1 MLISLK
7 VNNCFIYNTETEFT
21 MRSDMRNKHFPSNV
35 VSINSTNVLKSA
47 IIMGPNNV
55 GKTNF
60 IKCINAV
67 RGIMLNEG
75 TVMTTNIFTDNT
87 VSEFAITFCDNE
99 YEYCFELKYDFPKND
114 YIYEKFSK
122 ITYDVHKNRKETV
135 ILLRDTKNKEYVC
148 NTFHEEEKQAV
159 ISAMKVTAKNN
170 ILIYLLDTS
179 QFSVLTEIKDI
190 ITSFAK
196 KIDIVDMNNIP
207 MKKTIEMLKMSDK
220 KTKRIVNFI
229 LNADLYLE
237 NYQFLN
243 DEDFKKSMIG
253 RFASFS
259 ESNPQEK
266 VLQSSSSFM
275 DQLHLFSTY
284 KGLTVPSIVFD
295 STGTKKIA
303 CLASYVID
311 ALENGRILVVDELDN
326 SLHFKLV
333 RAIIAMFN
341 NELNTKAQLICTV
354 HDVTLLDCQ
363 KLFRKEQIWFAH
375 KDMDNAYLYS
385 LSEFTAEKDGVRDTS
400 DLIEKYK
407 RGVFGAL
414 PEPDLFESLL
424 EVQNNG

>member
-60 IKCINAV
+60 VKCIDAV

-75 TVMTTNIFTDNT
+75 TVMATNIFTDNT

-243 DEDFKKSMIG
+243 DDEFKKSMMG
-253 RFASFS
+253 KFASFS

-284 KGLTVPSIVFD
+284 KGRTVPSIVFD

-303 CLASYVID
+303 CLASYVIE
-311 ALENGRILVVDELDN
+311 ALESGHILVVDELDN

>member
-60 IKCINAV
+60 VKCIDAV

-75 TVMTTNIFTDNT
+75 KRMVPNIFNADKNC
-87 VSEFAITFCDNE
+87 EFAISFCDNSFE
-99 YEYCFELKYDFPKND
+99 YSFELKYDFPKND
-114 YIYEKFSK
+114 YIFEKFSK
-122 ITYDVHKNRKETV
+122 ITYDVHKNKKETI
-135 ILLRDTKNKEYVC
+135 ILLRDTKNKEYIC
-148 NTFHEEEKQAV
+148 NTEDEEEKNAV

-170 ILIYLLDTS
+170 LLIYLLDTS
-179 QFSVLTEIKDI
+179 QFSVLSEIKDI

-243 DEDFKKSMIG
+243 DDEFKKSMMG
-253 RFASFS
+253 KFASFS

-284 KGLTVPSIVFD
+284 KGLTVPSIIFD

-311 ALENGRILVVDELDN
+311 ALVEGRILVVDELDN

-363 KLFRKEQIWFAH
+363 KLFRKEQILFAH

>member
-7 VNNCFIYNTETEFT
+7 FNNCFIYNTETEFT

-35 VSINSTNVLKSA
+35 VSVNSTNVLKSA

-60 IKCINAV
+60 VKCIDAV

-75 TVMTTNIFTDNT
+75 KRMVPNIFNADKNC
-87 VSEFAITFCDNE
+87 EFAISFCDNSFE
-99 YEYCFELKYDFPKND
+99 YSFELKYDFPKND
-114 YIYEKFSK
+114 YIFEKFSK
-122 ITYDVHKNRKETV
+122 ITYDVHKNKKETI
-135 ILLRDTKNKEYVC
+135 ILLRDTQNKEYIC
-148 NTFHEEEKQAV
+148 NTEDEEEKNAV

-170 ILIYLLDTS
+170 LLIYLLDTS
-179 QFSVLTEIKDI
+179 QFSVLSEIKDI

-207 MKKTIEMLKMSDK
+207 MKKTIEMLKMSDG
-220 KTKRIVNFI
+220 KTQKIVNFI
-229 LNADLYLE
+229 INADLYLE
-237 NYQFLN
+237 NYQYLKAGNADNDIIKVLDPNGELN
-243 DEDFKKSMIG
+243 L
-253 RFASFS
+253 
-259 ESNPQEK
+259 QEK
-266 VLQSSSSFM
+266 VLKGSETFM

-284 KGLTVPSIVFD
+284 KGLTVPSLTFD

-354 HDVTLLDCQ
+354 HDITLLDCQ

-375 KDMDNAYLYS
+375 KDMENAYLYS

-400 DLIEKYK
+400 NLVEKYK

>member
-1 MLISLK
+1 
-7 VNNCFIYNTETEFT
+7 
-21 MRSDMRNKHFPSNV
+21 
-35 VSINSTNVLKSA
+35 
-47 IIMGPNNV
+47 MGPNNV

-60 IKCINAV
+60 VKCINAV

-75 TVMTTNIFTDNT
+75 AVMGTNIFTNNT

-99 YEYCFELKYDFPKND
+99 YEYCFELKYDFLKND
-114 YIYEKFSK
+114 YIYEKFSR
-122 ITYDVHKNRKETV
+122 ITYDVHKNKKETV
-135 ILLRDTKNKEYVC
+135 ILLRDIKNKEYVC
-148 NTFHEEEKQAV
+148 NTDDEEEKQAV
-159 ISAMKVTAKNN
+159 ISAMKFTAKNN

-179 QFSVLTEIKDI
+179 QFSVLTEIKNI

-207 MKKTIEMLKMSDK
+207 MKKTIEMLKMSDQ
-220 KTKRIVNFI
+220 KTRKIVNFV

-311 ALENGRILVVDELDN
+311 ALENGHILVVDELDN

>member
-60 IKCINAV
+60 IKCINAI

-159 ISAMKVTAKNN
+159 ISAMKFTAKNN

-243 DEDFKKSMIG
+243 DDEFKKSMMG
-253 RFASFS
+253 KFASFS

-303 CLASYVID
+303 CLASYVIE
-311 ALENGRILVVDELDN
+311 ALESGHILVVDELDN

>member
-75 TVMTTNIFTDNT
+75 TVMATNIFTDNT

-243 DEDFKKSMIG
+243 DDEFKKSMMG
-253 RFASFS
+253 KFASFS

-303 CLASYVID
+303 CLASYVIE
-311 ALENGRILVVDELDN
+311 ALESGHILVVDELDN

>member
-243 DEDFKKSMIG
+243 DDEFKKSMMG
-253 RFASFS
+253 KFASFS

-303 CLASYVID
+303 CLASYVIE
-311 ALENGRILVVDELDN
+311 ALESGHILVVDELDN

>member
-75 TVMTTNIFTDNT
+75 TVMNNNIFTDNT

-122 ITYDVHKNRKETV
+122 ITYDVHKNKKETV

-243 DEDFKKSMIG
+243 DDEFKKSMMG
-253 RFASFS
+253 KFASFS

-303 CLASYVID
+303 CLASYVIE
-311 ALENGRILVVDELDN
+311 ALESGHILVVDELDN

>member
-47 IIMGPNNV
+47 IIMGSNNV

-243 DEDFKKSMIG
+243 DDEFKKSMMG
-253 RFASFS
+253 KFASFS

-303 CLASYVID
+303 CLASYVIE
-311 ALENGRILVVDELDN
+311 ALESGHILVVDELDN

>member
-1 MLISLK
+1 
-7 VNNCFIYNTETEFT
+7 
-21 MRSDMRNKHFPSNV
+21 
-35 VSINSTNVLKSA
+35 
-47 IIMGPNNV
+47 
-55 GKTNF
+55 
-60 IKCINAV
+60 
-67 RGIMLNEG
+67 MLNEG
-75 TVMTTNIFTDNT
+75 AVMGTNIFTNNT

-99 YEYCFELKYDFPKND
+99 YEYCFELKYDFLKND
-114 YIYEKFSK
+114 YIYEKFSR
-122 ITYDVHKNRKETV
+122 ITYDVHKNKKETV
-135 ILLRDTKNKEYVC
+135 ILLRDIKNKEYVC
-148 NTFHEEEKQAV
+148 NTDDEEEKQAV
-159 ISAMKVTAKNN
+159 ISAMKFTAKNN

-179 QFSVLTEIKDI
+179 QFSVLTEIKNI

-207 MKKTIEMLKMSDK
+207 MKKTIEMLKMSDQ
-220 KTKRIVNFI
+220 KTRKIVNFV

>member
-7 VNNCFIYNTETEFT
+7 FNNCYIYNTETEFT

-35 VSINSTNVLKSA
+35 ITVNSTNVLKSA
-47 IIMGPNNV
+47 IVMGPNNV

-67 RGIMLNEG
+67 KGIMLNEG
-75 TVMTTNIFTDNT
+75 SVMATNIFTDNS

-99 YEYCFELKYDFPKND
+99 YEYCFELKYDFSKND
-114 YIYEKFSK
+114 YIFEKFSR
-122 ITYDVHKNRKETV
+122 ITYDVHKNKKETL
-135 ILLRDTKNKEYVC
+135 ILLRDTKNKEYIC
-148 NTFHEEEKQAV
+148 NTFNEKEKDAV

-170 ILIYLLDTS
+170 LLIYLLDTS
-179 QFSVLTEIKDI
+179 QFKVLSDIKDI
-190 ITSFAK
+190 ITAFAK

-207 MKKTIEMLKMSDK
+207 MKKTIEMLKMSDS
-220 KTKRIVNFI
+220 KTKKIVNFI

-243 DEDFKKSMIG
+243 DEEFKKSMIG
-253 RFASFS
+253 KFAYFS

-266 VLQSSSSFM
+266 VLQSSNSFM

-284 KGLTVPSIVFD
+284 KGLTVPSIIFD

-311 ALENGRILVVDELDN
+311 ALEKGRILVVDELDN

-385 LSEFTAEKDGVRDTS
+385 LSEFTALKDGIRDTS

-424 EVQNNG
+424 EVQNYG